1 MDIPAIPTDN
11 IYKFFAIGG
20 LGVMIFSLTYLPGK
34 VLDLNLALVDT
45 EAQVSKHKLEYDRIN
60 DVLEIIEAKS
70 VTTRTPE
77 EVAALKS
84 SVMAYGIT
92 KIDIQTSVKR
102 LELQLRWMWG
112 YLLAAT
118 IGALS
123 GGYAMVRGFRLW
135 YDRVQLPQDRNA
147 RADSK

>member
-20 LGVMIFSLTYLPGK
+20 FGVMIFSLTYLPGK
-34 VLDLNLALVDT
+34 ALDLHLALVDT
-45 EAQVSKHKLEYDRIN
+45 EAQISKHKLEFDRIK
-60 DVLEIIEAKS
+60 DVLEIIEEKS
-70 VTTRTPE
+70 ATTRTSE
-77 EVAALKS
+77 EIAAVKA
-84 SVMAYGIT
+84 SVMAYDNT
-92 KIDIQTSVKR
+92 KIDIQASLKR
-102 LELQLRWMWG
+102 QELQLRWMWA

-123 GGYAMVRGFRLW
+123 GGFAMVRGFRLW
-135 YDRVQLPQDRNA
+135 YYRIQLPQDRNA